1 MTKGVPH
8 DEGRCMTKNVT
19 HERWAFRMTGASL
32 AMHALV
38 AVGVLLVV
46 GCTATSIEHSGVP
59 SGPPTAADTKDRVTA
74 SDETDAVKRA
84 RARMELASAYFGR
97 NQMATA
103 LDQVK
108 IAIAAD
114 PNYGEAFDLRGLIYA
129 NLGDQVLAEESFK
142 RALQINPRDADAMH
156 NYGFYLCQQKRYPES
171 ATLFAQA
178 LAVPQYKGVV
188 RTLLAHGVCQAYAG
202 QLTQAA
208 ASLTRAF
215 ELDSSNPFTSTNLA
229 QVLYELGE
237 FERARFYIRR
247 VNALPDVS
255 NAQTLWL
262 AARIEN
268 KLGDRQGA
276 SDFGTQL
283 RNRFPDSREA
293 AAFSRGNF
301 DE

>member
-1 MTKGVPH
+1 MKTVSLPM
-8 DEGRCMTKNVT
+8 RALLALCMV
-19 HERWAFRMTGASL
+19 
-32 AMHALV
+32 V
-38 AVGVLLVV
+38 AVA
-46 GCTATSIEHSGVP
+46 GCAETSTEHSGVP
-59 SGPPTAADTKDRVTA
+59 SGLPDANDKKDRVTA
-74 SDETDAVKRA
+74 SDESDAVKRA
-84 RARMELASAYFGR
+84 RARMELATAYFGR

-114 PNYGEAFDLRGLIYA
+114 PNYGQAYDLRGLIYA
-129 NLGDQVLAEESFK
+129 NLGDLALAEESFK

-171 ATLFAQA
+171 AALFSQA
-178 LAVPQYKGVV
+178 LAVPQYQGVV
-188 RTLLAHGVCQAYAG
+188 RTLLARGVCQAYAG
-202 QLTQAA
+202 QLTEAE
-208 ASLTRAF
+208 ASLSRAF
-215 ELDSSNPFTSTNLA
+215 ELDSANPFTATNLS
-229 QVLYELGE
+229 QVLYQLGE
-237 FERARFYIRR
+237 YERARFYIRR
-247 VNALPDVS
+247 VNALPEVS

-268 KLGDRQGA
+268 KLGNRQGTA
-276 SDFGTQL
+276 DFGTQL